1 MFDKTCEAKLFNLT
15 CVTITVFLVNNLLMR
30 PTLCGDPC
38 HIKIKNINTLFVW
51 FFVSLERYTVVSFR
65 RLIFIRFPVFVHV
78 TRSLL
83 SECAHR
89 SASPDICIPHVTGIR
104 LCI

>member
-1 MFDKTCEAKLFNLT
+1 M
-15 CVTITVFLVNNLLMR
+15 VNNLLMR
-30 PTLCGDPC
+30 PTLCGDPVY
-38 HIKIKNINTLFVW
+38 TLSYQDKEYKYLVCL